1 MLFEAYQELA
11 RRFPD
16 ACQHLFGSKIDGAH
30 GLWLSLDAQGQPYLL
45 FEMAEDDGQPDLK
58 LKAVEVRFACLCDI
72 QLQDGSALSGTY
84 TLVSL
89 TNDDPD
95 IIRVFLRLLEE
106 AFMIPGADRS
116 AAAVRDQIL
125 TISDLFTPLNDDLKD
140 VVGLWGELHIVRT
153 AQDLAA
159 AARAWSTSAH
169 SRYDFMTEH
178 FALEVKTTLR
188 SARQHRFS
196 LEQLRP
202 NADLRVYVASI
213 LLTELPGGESVS
225 ALIDQIYAALE
236 DPESRARFFRQ
247 CLRKGGVDV
256 YGSELRL
263 STLPGDASIAVFD
276 ADTLPVPSLEGGGP
290 ISKVRFD
297 LDLGGLEGVTPAARC
312 RILSFNG
319 FNVFDQ
325 PSSPRNM

>member
-30 GLWLSLDAQGQPYLL
+30 GLWLSLDAHGQPYLL

-58 LKAVEVRFACLCDI
+58 LKAVGVRFACPCDI

-89 TNDDPD
+89 ANDDPD
-95 IIRVFLRLLEE
+95 IIRVFLRLLQE
-106 AFMIPGADRS
+106 AFLAPGADHS

-125 TISDLFTPLNDDLKD
+125 SIADLFTRLSDDLKD
-140 VVGLWGELHIVRT
+140 VVGLWGELHIIRT
-153 AQDLAA
+153 AQDMNA
-159 AARAWSTSAH
+159 AARAWSSSARA
-169 SRYDFMTEH
+169 RYDFMTER
-178 FALEVKTTLR
+178 FALEVKTTLK

-202 NADLRVYVASI
+202 NADIRVYVASI
-213 LLTELPGGESVS
+213 MLTELPGGEAVCE
-225 ALIDQIYAALE
+225 LIDEIYAALDE
-236 DPESRARFFRQ
+236 PESRARFFRQ
-247 CLRKGGVDV
+247 CLRKGGADI

-263 STLPGDASIAVFD
+263 STLPDGASIALFD
-276 ADTLPVPSLEGGGP
+276 AGTLPVPAIESGDP
-290 ISKVRFD
+290 ISNVRFD
-297 LDLGGLEGVTPAARC
+297 LDLGGVDPLNPATSGHVLCFARPP
-312 RILSFNG
+312 
-319 FNVFDQ
+319 Q
-325 PSSPRNM
+325 

>member
-16 ACQHLFGSKIDGAH
+16 ACQHLFGSKIDSAQ

-58 LKAVEVRFACLCDI
+58 LKAVEVRFACPCDI

-89 TNDDPD
+89 ANDDPD

-106 AFMIPGADRS
+106 AFLAPCADHS
-116 AAAVRDQIL
+116 AAAVRAQIL
-125 TISDLFTPLNDDLKD
+125 SIADLFTRLSNDLKD
-140 VVGLWGELHIVRT
+140 VVGLWGELHIIRT
-153 AQDLAA
+153 AQDVNA
-159 AARAWSTSAH
+159 AARAWSSSARA
-169 SRYDFMTEH
+169 RYDFMTER
-178 FALEVKTTLR
+178 FALEVKTTLK

-202 NADLRVYVASI
+202 NAGIQVYVASI
-213 LLTELPGGESVS
+213 LLAEVPGGEP
-225 ALIDQIYAALE
+225 APELIDEIYAALD
-236 DPESRARFFRQ
+236 DPENRARFFRQ
-247 CLRKGGVDV
+247 CLRKGGADI

-263 STLPGDASIAVFD
+263 STLPDDASIALFD
-276 ADTLPVPSLEGGGP
+276 AGTLPVPAIESGDP
-290 ISKVRFD
+290 ISNVRFD
-297 LDLGGLEGVTPAARC
+297 LDLSGLGELSIPSAHEL
-312 RILSFNG
+312 LSF
-319 FNVFDQ
+319 VDR
-325 PSSPRNM
+325 P

>member
-16 ACQHLFGSKIDGAH
+16 ACQHLFGSKIDSVQ

-58 LKAVEVRFACLCDI
+58 LKAVEVRFACPCDI
-72 QLQDGSALSGTY
+72 QLHDGSALSGIY

-89 TNDDPD
+89 ANDDPD

-106 AFMIPGADRS
+106 AFLEPGADHS
-116 AAAVRDQIL
+116 ATAVRDQIL
-125 TISDLFTPLNDDLKD
+125 SIADLFTRLSDDLKD
-140 VVGLWGELHIVRT
+140 VVGLWGELHIIRT
-153 AQDLAA
+153 AQDVGA
-159 AARAWSTSAH
+159 AARAWSSSAH
-169 SRYDFMTEH
+169 ARYDFMTER
-178 FALEVKTTLR
+178 FALEVKTTLK

-202 NADLRVYVASI
+202 NADIRVYVASV
-213 LLTELPGGESVS
+213 LLTELPGGE
-225 ALIDQIYAALE
+225 AAPELIDEIYTALD

-247 CLRKGGVDV
+247 CLRKGGADI

-263 STLPGDASIAVFD
+263 STLPDGASIALFD
-276 ADTLPVPSLEGGGP
+276 AGTLPVPAIESGDP
-290 ISKVRFD
+290 IFNVRFD
-297 LDLGGLEGVTPAARC
+297 LDLTDLGELSIPSAHGL
-312 RILSFNG
+312 LSF
-319 FNVFDQ
+319 VDK
-325 PSSPRNM
+325 P

>member
-16 ACQHLFGSKIDGAH
+16 ACQHLFGSKIDSAQ

-58 LKAVEVRFACLCDI
+58 LKAVEVRFACPCDI

-89 TNDDPD
+89 ANDDPE

-106 AFMIPGADRS
+106 AFLAPGADHT

-125 TISDLFTPLNDDLKD
+125 SIADLFTRLSDDLKD
-140 VVGLWGELHIVRT
+140 VVGLWGELHIIRT
-153 AQDLAA
+153 AQDVNA
-159 AARAWSTSAH
+159 AARAWSSSARA
-169 SRYDFMTEH
+169 RYDFMTER
-178 FALEVKTTLR
+178 FALEVKTTLK

-202 NADLRVYVASI
+202 NADIRVYVASI
-213 LLTELPGGESVS
+213 LLTELPGGE
-225 ALIDQIYAALE
+225 AAPELIDEIYTALD
-236 DPESRARFFRQ
+236 DPKSRARFFRQ
-247 CLRKGGVDV
+247 CLRKGGADI

-263 STLPGDASIAVFD
+263 STLPDGASIALFD
-276 ADTLPVPSLEGGGP
+276 AGSLPVPAIESGDP
-290 ISKVRFD
+290 IFDVRFD
-297 LDLGGLEGVTPAARC
+297 LDLSGIDKLSIPSAHGL
-312 RILSFNG
+312 LSF
-319 FNVFDQ
+319 VDR
-325 PSSPRNM
+325 P

>member
-16 ACQHLFGSKIDGAH
+16 ACQHLFGSKIDSAQ

-58 LKAVEVRFACLCDI
+58 LKAVEVRFACPCDI

-89 TNDDPD
+89 ANDDPD

-106 AFMIPGADRS
+106 AFLAPGADHS

-125 TISDLFTPLNDDLKD
+125 SIADLFTRLSDDLKD
-140 VVGLWGELHIVRT
+140 VVGLWGELHIIRT
-153 AQDLAA
+153 AQDVNA
-159 AARAWSTSAH
+159 AARAWSSSARA
-169 SRYDFMTEH
+169 RYDFMTER
-178 FALEVKTTLR
+178 FALEVKTTLK

-202 NADLRVYVASI
+202 NADIRVYVASI
-213 LLTELPGGESVS
+213 LLTELPGGE
-225 ALIDQIYAALE
+225 AAPELIDEIYAALDE
-236 DPESRARFFRQ
+236 PESRARFFRQ
-247 CLRKGGVDV
+247 CLRKGGADI
-256 YGSELRL
+256 YGSELHL
-263 STLPGDASIAVFD
+263 STLPDGASIALFD
-276 ADTLPVPSLEGGGP
+276 AGTLPVPAIESGDP
-290 ISKVRFD
+290 ISNVRFD
-297 LDLGGLEGVTPAARC
+297 LDLSGLGALSIPSAHRL
-312 RILSFNG
+312 LSF
-319 FNVFDQ
+319 VDR
-325 PSSPRNM
+325 P

>member
-16 ACQHLFGSKIDGAH
+16 ACQHLFGSKIDSAQ

-45 FEMAEDDGQPDLK
+45 FEMAEDDAQPDLK
-58 LKAVEVRFACLCDI
+58 LKAVEVRFACPCDI

-89 TNDDPD
+89 ANDDPD

-106 AFMIPGADRS
+106 AFLAPGADHS

-125 TISDLFTPLNDDLKD
+125 SIADLFTRLSDDLKD
-140 VVGLWGELHIVRT
+140 VVGLWGELHIIRT
-153 AQDLAA
+153 AQDVNA
-159 AARAWSTSAH
+159 AARAWSSSARA
-169 SRYDFMTEH
+169 RYDFMTER
-178 FALEVKTTLR
+178 FALEVKTTLK

-202 NADLRVYVASI
+202 NSDIPVYVASI
-213 LLTELPGGESVS
+213 LLTELPGGDSVS
-225 ALIDQIYAALE
+225 ELIDEIYAALD

-247 CLRKGGVDV
+247 CLRKGGADI
-256 YGSELRL
+256 YGSEWRL
-263 STLPGDASIAVFD
+263 TTLPGHASIALYD
-276 ADTLPVPSLEGGGP
+276 AKALPVPSHEAAGP
-290 ISKVRFD
+290 ISNVRFD
-297 LDLGGLEGVTPAARC
+297 LDLGAVEALSYSVNC
-312 RILSFNG
+312 QVLSFAG
-319 FNVFDQ
+319 V
-325 PSSPRNM
+325 SG